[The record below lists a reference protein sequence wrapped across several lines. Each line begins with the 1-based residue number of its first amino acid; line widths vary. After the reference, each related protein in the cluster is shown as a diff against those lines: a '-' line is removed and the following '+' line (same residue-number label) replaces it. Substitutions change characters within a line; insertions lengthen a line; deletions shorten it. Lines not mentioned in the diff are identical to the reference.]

1 MANKIDL
8 GGRIAA
14 ITGGAQGIGRA
25 ITERFLDSGAAVAI
39 WDRDLA
45 LAQKI
50 AGELKSR
57 GRIAAFAADVTKY
70 PDIERA
76 RDETIKSFGR
86 IDILVNNAGIA
97 GPNVKTWE
105 YPLDAW
111 RDVMA
116 VNLDGPFN
124 CCRALAPAMIAQN
137 YGRIVN
143 IASIAGKEGNP
154 NAPAYSASK
163 AGVIALT
170 KSLGKE
176 LATYDIAVN
185 CITPAAAK
193 TAIFDQMTQQHI
205 DFMLSKIPR
214 GRFVTVEEIAS
225 LAAFCA
231 SADCSFTTGAVFD
244 ISGGRATY

>member
-1 MANKIDL
+1 MSNIIDL
-8 GGRIAA
+8 DGRFAVV
-14 ITGGAQGIGRA
+14 TGGAQGIGRA
-25 ITERFLDSGAAVAI
+25 IVGRFLASGASVAI
-39 WDRDLA
+39 WDRDLD
-45 LAQKI
+45 LADKAAAELSAGGPVEAI
-50 AGELKSR
+50 AVDVTDY
-57 GRIAAFAADVTKY
+57 ADV
-70 PDIERA
+70 ERA
-76 RDETIKSFGR
+76 RDATVRAFGR

-97 GPNVKTWE
+97 GPNVKTWD

-111 RDVMA
+111 HQVLS
-116 VNLDGPFN
+116 VNLDGPFH
-124 CCRALAPAMIAQN
+124 CCRALVPGMIARN

-176 LATYDIAVN
+176 LAAHDISVN
-185 CITPAAAK
+185 CLTPAAAR
-193 TAIFDQMTQQHI
+193 TAIFDQMTQEHI

-214 GRFVTVEEIAS
+214 GRFVTVEEIAG
-225 LAAFCA
+225 LVAFCA
-231 SADCSFTTGAVFD
+231 SAECSFTTGAVFD